1 MRITLR
7 LCTIIGLLVSMA
19 TLSLR
24 ADTTPY
30 LGRWQVDVPA
40 TLEASKKSPTYNAA
54 EAEKTQA
61 ATSKKLGALLL
72 TLTADKLAFTES
84 STSDPHI
91 TSYTSTIRYT
101 FKDTTK
107 GVTTITSDFNGKVLA
122 FTFTTLGPKQIRFSA
137 SASREFD
144 DIVWTPAPPLPPK
157 PALTIEDNLRAIQ
170 QAAEMYAL
178 ENNTEAIPYDA
189 LAKGG
194 YFKPLQIVNGENYAN
209 VVIDLKNNSV
219 SVNDKDGVAHTF
231 KKP

>member
-7 LCTIIGLLVSMA
+7 LCTVIGLLVSMA
-19 TLSLR
+19 TISLR

-72 TLTADKLAFTES
+72 TLTADKLAITEG
-84 STSDPHI
+84 STSGSH
-91 TSYTSTIRYT
+91 TSTIAYT

-189 LAKGG
+189 IAKGG
-194 YFKPLQIVNGENYAN
+194 YFKPLQVVNGENYAT

-219 SVNDKDGVAHTF
+219 SVNDKDGVTHTF